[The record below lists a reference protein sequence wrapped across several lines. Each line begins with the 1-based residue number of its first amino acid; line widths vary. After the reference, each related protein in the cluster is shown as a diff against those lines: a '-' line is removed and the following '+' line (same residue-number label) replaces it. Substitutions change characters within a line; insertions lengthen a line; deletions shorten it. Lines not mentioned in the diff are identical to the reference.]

1 MEFNGFNWNL
11 IDFGLNLIKNVI
23 DDGGLMVS
31 EHLCILGID
40 INVFCSSSEYIF
52 GQAAFISTK
61 KPLFLKPF
69 LKKPLPFAIL
79 GEDYAVQ
86 NDRTEYRKK
95 LEFCQKSDFM
105 MVITSQISVFGVTTP
120 FVFFLYNK
128 FIS

>member
-1 MEFNGFNWNL
+1 M
-11 IDFGLNLIKNVI
+11 I

-40 INVFCSSSEYIF
+40 INVFFSSSEYIF

-61 KPLFLKPF
+61 TSFFLKLM
-69 LKKPLPFAIL
+69 LKKPLPFSIL

-95 LEFCQKSDFM
+95 LRFCQKNDFM
-105 MVITSQISVFGVTTP
+105 IVIISKISVFGVTTP
-120 FVFFLYNK
+120 FVFFSYNK

>member
-1 MEFNGFNWNL
+1 MEFNEFKWNW

-40 INVFCSSSEYIF
+40 INVFFLRANTFSDKRFLYQQKNTFSETVF
-52 GQAAFISTK
+52 DQ
-61 KPLFLKPF
+61 
-69 LKKPLPFAIL
+69 KPLPFSIL

-95 LEFCQKSDFM
+95 LGFGQKSDFM
-105 MVITSQISVFGVTTP
+105 MVIISKISVFGVTTP
-120 FVFFLYNK
+120 FVFFSYNK